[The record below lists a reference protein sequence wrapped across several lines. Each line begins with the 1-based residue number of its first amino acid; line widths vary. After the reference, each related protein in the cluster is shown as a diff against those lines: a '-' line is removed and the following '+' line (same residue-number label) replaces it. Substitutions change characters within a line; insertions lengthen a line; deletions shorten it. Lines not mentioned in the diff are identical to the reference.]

1 MRRKNS
7 FEVCMKKIILIILLL
22 NAYSGFA
29 NSERDKSSNTEAL
42 NTFQKQ
48 HIYALNKRIDEIKD
62 NEIRE
67 QLRLEIEKT
76 ADKKNCYC
84 LNPQSSDFENCI
96 KIEDQNG
103 ISSEVRNAKLA
114 EFTAKCPA
122 PQVNEN
128 NDPAALGL
136 SKALESDLNGLTPG
150 NLGVPIVDNQKRKSS
165 VQKIHETND
174 SSTKV
179 EHSDTA
185 PK

>member
-96 KIEDQNG
+96 KIEDQKG
-103 ISSEVRNAKLA
+103 ISSEDRNAKLV
-114 EFTAKCPA
+114 EFTAKCTLA
-122 PQVNEN
+122 QNIEI
-128 NDPAALGL
+128 DFSDALLSDLGL
-136 SKALESDLNGLTPG
+136 PPYYFGFLPEVDDQNRSGL
-150 NLGVPIVDNQKRKSS
+150 KSS
-165 VQKIHETND
+165 ETVKSEVKKID
-174 SSTKV
+174 
-179 EHSDTA
+179 SDTA

>member
-1 MRRKNS
+1 
-7 FEVCMKKIILIILLL
+7 MKKIILIILLL

-84 LNPQSSDFENCI
+84 LNPQSSDFEDCV
-96 KIEDQNG
+96 KIEDQKGEATNLIG
-103 ISSEVRNAKLA
+103 MINNKPTNEIQIADSEKTETKFGRID
-114 EFTAKCPA
+114 A
-122 PQVNEN
+122 PIIPHEKDKNIV
-128 NDPAALGL
+128 NDPKELVKHSSDGNFRSNNKI
-136 SKALESDLNGLTPG
+136 SK
-150 NLGVPIVDNQKRKSS
+150 
-165 VQKIHETND
+165 
-174 SSTKV
+174 KV
-179 EHSDTA
+179 
-185 PK
+185 